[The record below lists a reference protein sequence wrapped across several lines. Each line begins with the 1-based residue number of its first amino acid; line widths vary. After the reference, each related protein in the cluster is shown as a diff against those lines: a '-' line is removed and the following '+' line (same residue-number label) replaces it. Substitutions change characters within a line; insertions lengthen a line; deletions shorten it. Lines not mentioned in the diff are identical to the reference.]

1 MKYLVMIAAVATLGG
16 CAVQVP
22 TTGVVN
28 RGNDVYTV
36 AHQGATGFHSVGPL
50 RISATQEASEY
61 CTKQGKKF
69 VVLHTKEIPGRAGQ
83 YTEAEVVFKCE

>member
-1 MKYLVMIAAVATLGG
+1 MRYVVAVALAAGLGG

-36 AHQGATGFHSVGPL
+36 AHQGATGFHSVAPL
-50 RISATQEASEY
+50 RISATQEAGDY
-61 CTKQGKKF
+61 CTKQGKKL

-83 YTEAEVVFKCE
+83 YTEAEIVFRCE